1 MGQRLGDLLIERG
14 LLTPSQLKTA
24 LRTQEFFG
32 GHLGSIL
39 IELGFLDERTLGET
53 LARSAGVRYAPSD
66 LLVDIPEEVIRAVP
80 AKVAERHKAV
90 PIRIQDKRLHL
101 AMLNPRDLLSLD
113 EVAYLTG
120 MIVVPYVA
128 PEYRIY
134 EALERY
140 YHLGRLRPERIN
152 VTGKVDPQD
161 LVHEEAQSAA
171 SGTPSRGSRPS
182 PHGSVGLD
190 GLPLDAEVDLAGA
203 SFAGAAPPPRTEQI
217 LDQLPRSLSEW
228 REGAG
233 TQDLPVAAPP
243 LPASPPL
250 RPARR
255 EPAPVSAAAAPA
267 PVAAPSRDPLHE
279 TAQRLLAAET
289 REDIAEILLN
299 ATGRFF
305 RRRLLFVVQ
314 KDRIVG
320 WDGWGDQV
328 AREKVKNVLLPVES
342 LSLFTPV
349 RSSATP
355 FRGPVADLPANR
367 RLFEDL
373 GMKPPPEMALL
384 PLLIKDRVVAV
395 LYGDNGSAPLS
406 ILDME
411 QLRRQTLQAAM
422 ALEIL
427 ILRTKI
433 LSV

>member
-66 LLVDIPEEVIRAVP
+66 VLVDIPDEVIKVLP
-80 AKVAERHKAV
+80 AKVAERHKAI
-90 PIRIQDKRLHL
+90 PIRIQERRLHL

-113 EVAYLTG
+113 EIAYLTG
-120 MIVVPYVA
+120 MVVVPYVA

-140 YHLGRLRPERIN
+140 YSVVRLRPERIT
-152 VTGKVDPQD
+152 VTAKVDPSD
-161 LVHEEAQSAA
+161 LVRDESHGGAA
-171 SGTPSRGSRPS
+171 SAPARASRQQSQ
-182 PHGSVGLD
+182 HGSVGLD

-203 SFAGAAPPPRTEQI
+203 SFAGTTPQPRTEQI

-228 REGAG
+228 REGA
-233 TQDLPVAAPP
+233 VAADPSPAASLAPP
-243 LPASPPL
+243 VPSL
-250 RPARR
+250 RPRPREAAVPAEPPAVAPSAR
-255 EPAPVSAAAAPA
+255 EP
-267 PVAAPSRDPLHE
+267 LGE
-279 TAQRLLAAET
+279 TAERLLAAET

-299 ATGRFF
+299 AAGRFF

-314 KDRIVG
+314 RDRIVG
-320 WDGWGDQV
+320 WDGWGDQI
-328 AREKVKNVLLPVES
+328 ARERVKNVLLPVES

-349 RSSATP
+349 RSSAIP

-373 GMKPPPEMALL
+373 GMKPPAEVALL

-395 LYGDNGSAPLS
+395 LYGDNGTAPLS
-406 ILDME
+406 SLDLE
-411 QLRRQTLQAAM
+411 QLRRQTMQAAM

-427 ILRTKI
+427 ILRSKI

>member
-66 LLVDIPEEVIRAVP
+66 LLVDIPDEVIRVVP
-80 AKVAERHKAV
+80 GKVAERHKAI

-113 EVAYLTG
+113 EIAYLTG
-120 MIVVPYVA
+120 MVVVPYVA

-140 YHLGRLRPERIN
+140 YHLGRLRPERIT
-152 VTGKVDPQD
+152 VTGKVDPKD
-161 LVHEEAQSAA
+161 LVHEEPPTHAQGAEA
-171 SGTPSRGSRPS
+171 RGVRPT

-190 GLPLDAEVDLAGA
+190 GLPLDAEVDPGGA
-203 SFAGAAPPPRTEQI
+203 SFAGASPQPRTEQI

-228 REGAG
+228 REGSG
-233 TQDLPVAAPP
+233 TPELPVAGP
-243 LPASPPL
+243 LPRSYETP
-250 RPARR
+250 RPGRR
-255 EPAPVSAAAAPA
+255 DPAPVS
-267 PVAAPSRDPLHE
+267 
-279 TAQRLLAAET
+279 
-289 REDIAEILLN
+289 
-299 ATGRFF
+299 
-305 RRRLLFVVQ
+305 
-314 KDRIVG
+314 
-320 WDGWGDQV
+320 
-328 AREKVKNVLLPVES
+328 
-342 LSLFTPV
+342 
-349 RSSATP
+349 
-355 FRGPVADLPANR
+355 NR

-373 GMKPPPEMALL
+373 GMKPPLEMALL

-395 LYGDNGSAPLS
+395 LYGDNGSAPLNT
-406 ILDME
+406 LDME